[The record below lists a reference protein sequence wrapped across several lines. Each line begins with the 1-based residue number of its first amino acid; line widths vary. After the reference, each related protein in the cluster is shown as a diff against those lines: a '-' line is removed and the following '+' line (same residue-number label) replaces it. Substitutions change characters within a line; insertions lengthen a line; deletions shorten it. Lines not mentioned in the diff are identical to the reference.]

1 VVLVN
6 LRRMLETIRAYRAGA
21 PLGDVVVMKL
31 DALSTPPAE
40 TLRKLAALHG
50 YAPDQNLA
58 ALRALPAGTLGRE
71 YARFLDANGI
81 EPLVVSPA
89 LKERF
94 RTNPWALRYTAT
106 HDLHHLL
113 TGFDTGLAGES
124 GVVAFNVGQGAAPI
138 GRGMLRF
145 IRGFYSAIAPAQA
158 PAIRHNVDLGLELGR
173 RAELVIAQPIE
184 DLFGEPLA
192 QVRNELRIPD
202 PARSGVM
209 ASRPSRV
216 ADLIY
221 GRSKPAA

>member
-1 VVLVN
+1 MN

-31 DALSTPPAE
+31 DALASPPPE
-40 TLRKLAALHG
+40 TLRKLEALHG
-50 YAPDQNLA
+50 YAPDQDLA

-81 EPLVVSPA
+81 APLVVSPA

-113 TGFDTGLAGES
+113 AGFDTGIAGEA
-124 GVVAFNVGQGAAPI
+124 GVVAFNVGQGAAPV

-145 IRGFYSAIAPAQA
+145 IRSFYALISPSQA
-158 PAIRHNVDLGLELGR
+158 RAIRHNVDLGLTLGKQ
-173 RAELVIAQPIE
+173 AELVIAQPLE
-184 DLFGEPLA
+184 SLFGEPLA
-192 QVRNELRIPD
+192 AVRNKLRIPA
-202 PARSGVM
+202 PERSGVM
-209 ASRPSRV
+209 ASRPSFV
-216 ADLIY
+216 ADLLY

>member
-1 VVLVN
+1 MN

-31 DALSTPPAE
+31 DALASPPPA

-50 YAPDQNLA
+50 YAPDQDLA
-58 ALRALPAGTLGRE
+58 ALRALPPGTLGRE
-71 YARFLDANGI
+71 YARFLDANGLA
-81 EPLVVSPA
+81 PLAVSPA

-113 TGFDTGLAGES
+113 TGFDTGIAGEA

-145 IRGFYSAIAPAQA
+145 VRNFYSLIAPGQA
-158 PAIRHNVDLGLELGR
+158 RAIRHNVDLGLALGKQ
-173 RAELVIAQPIE
+173 AELVIAQPLE
-184 DLFGEPLA
+184 SLFGEPLA
-192 QVRNELRIPD
+192 AVRSALRIPD
-202 PARSGVM
+202 PGRSGVM
-209 ASRPSRV
+209 ASRPSVV
-216 ADLIY
+216 ADLLY
-221 GRSKPAA
+221 GRAKPAV